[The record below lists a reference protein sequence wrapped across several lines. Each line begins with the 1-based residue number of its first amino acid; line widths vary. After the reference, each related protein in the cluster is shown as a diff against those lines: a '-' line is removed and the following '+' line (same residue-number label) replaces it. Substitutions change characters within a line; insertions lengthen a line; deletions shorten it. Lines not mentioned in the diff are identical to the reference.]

1 MINEISG
8 REHPLSKIFSK
19 EFEFFIPGYQRPY
32 AWTEKEAGELYDDL
46 YDAFSNQDDETYFL
60 GSIVLIKEKDKPNA
74 EVIDGQQR
82 LTTLTMLLAVISP
95 YVSDKETWNKYLIE
109 KGNRYEG
116 ISEKPRVRLRERDRA
131 FFEEYVQN
139 VKLDELFNYP
149 DIDLKNESQ
158 KLIKDNCKLLK
169 EKIEES
175 FDNAAQIEDF
185 GIFIINHCYLIA
197 VSTPD
202 RNAAFRI
209 FSVMNDRGMNLLPID
224 IIKADVI
231 GNISEEK
238 QNEYTEKWEDMESRL
253 KRQGFNEVII
263 HTRMIFA
270 KTKAKANIMDEFKD
284 NVQSRFSP
292 EELIDNVLEPFS
304 DAYACLTRRDYA
316 AAQHAEEINSML
328 FWLNKVDN
336 SDWMPTAI
344 KFFSERRTEPEYI
357 LWFVRK
363 YERLVAY
370 LYITAS
376 DRRKRIDRYRLVL
389 EEMERN
395 PDHCLDDPLES
406 IELDNEEKKEFMDAL
421 DGEIYKM
428 TPLRR
433 NYVILRLN
441 SFMSDGANRF
451 EYDPNT
457 LTIEHVLPQTIKR
470 GTEWENTWPVAD
482 ERERWL
488 NRIANLVPLTRKKN
502 SSAQNFDFKK
512 KRDSYF
518 STKNGVTTYPMTTQ
532 VLQYESWLPDMMEE
546 RQKKLLDAFADKWEL
561 LYTDIDTTIERDETG
576 KQYTVKIRGADAVLE
591 KRGEK
596 EYVVLMGSR
605 ISTVVAERFSQ
616 YRKAYN
622 LRNELIEK
630 GIVTDGIFTEDY
642 TFDGIS
648 LCSSV
653 ILGRNSNGV
662 EWKDSSGEGKK
673 KDAARQRGNRSS
685 EGFDIEDEATY
696 ELLATGPLAYQL
708 IKDLLEKRLLS
719 DEEIENLKNKA
730 YSKSLFSAS
739 DYPVLAERRDDH
751 KGNGRTLRYRKNPV
765 NLKGVDLYISTQW
778 FEKNKADLIE
788 WYRRHLQ

>member
-46 YDAFSNQDDETYFL
+46 YDAFSSQDDETYFL

-95 YVSDKETWNKYLIE
+95 YVSDRETWNKYLIE

-139 VKLDELFNYP
+139 TKLDELFNFP

-169 EKIEES
+169 ERIEET
-175 FDNAAQIEDF
+175 FDNAARVEDF

-231 GNISEEK
+231 GNIPEEK

-253 KRQGFNEVII
+253 KRHGFNEVII

-284 NVQSRFSP
+284 DVQNRFSP
-292 EELIDNVLEPFS
+292 EELIDIVLKPFS
-304 DAYACLTRRDYA
+304 DAYACLTKRNYA
-316 AAQHAEEINSML
+316 AVQHAEEINSTL

-376 DRRKRIDRYRLVL
+376 DRRKRIERYRLIL

-395 PDHCLDDPLES
+395 PEHYIDDPLES
-406 IELDNEEKKEFMDAL
+406 IELDNKEKKEFIDVL
-421 DGEIYKM
+421 DSEIYKM

-470 GTEWENTWPVAD
+470 GSEWETTWPVV
-482 ERERWL
+482 EVREKWL

-502 SSAQNFDFKK
+502 SAAQNFDFKK
-512 KRDSYF
+512 KCDTYF
-518 STKNGVTTYPMTTQ
+518 SSKNGVTTYPMTTQ
-532 VLQYESWLPDMMEE
+532 VLKYESWLPEMMEE
-546 RQKKLLDAFADKWEL
+546 RQKKLLTEFEKKWEL
-561 LYTDIDTTIERDETG
+561 SYTDIDTTIEQDETG
-576 KQYTVKIRGADAVLE
+576 KQYAVKIRGADAVLE
-591 KRGEK
+591 IRGEK
-596 EYVVLMGSR
+596 EYVVLKGSR
-605 ISTVVAERFSQ
+605 ISTIVAGMFSK

-622 LRNELIEK
+622 LRTELIEK
-630 GIVTDGIFTEDY
+630 GIVANGVFTENY

-653 ILGRNSNGV
+653 VLGRNSNGS
-662 EWKDSSGEGKK
+662 EWKDSSGGGTK
-673 KDAARQRGNRSS
+673 KDSSYKRGTRSS
-685 EGFDIEDEATY
+685 EEFDVEDETTY
-696 ELLATGPLAYQL
+696 DLVATGTLAYQL
-708 IKDLLEKRLLS
+708 IKDLLDKGLLS
-719 DEEIENLKNKA
+719 DEEIESLKDKT
-730 YSKSLFSAS
+730 YSKSLFRAS
-739 DYPVLAERRDDH
+739 DYPVLADRREDY
-751 KGNGRTLRYRKNPV
+751 KGNGRTLRYKKNPV
-765 NLKGVDLYISTQW
+765 NYKGVDLYISTQW
-778 FEKNKADLIE
+778 YEKNKADLIE
-788 WYRRHLQ
+788 WYRRHL